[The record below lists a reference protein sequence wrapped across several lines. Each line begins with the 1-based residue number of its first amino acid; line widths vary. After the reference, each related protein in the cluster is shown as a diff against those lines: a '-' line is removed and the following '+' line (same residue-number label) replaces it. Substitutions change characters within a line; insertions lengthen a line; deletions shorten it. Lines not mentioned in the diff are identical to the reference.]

1 MMGIREFSSHIKY
14 ESTVT
19 VCFWKVC
26 AVVAHSESVV
36 LYVAYASPPSGSIIT
51 LLEPDIF

>member
-1 MMGIREFSSHIKY
+1 MFLEI
-14 ESTVT
+14 
-19 VCFWKVC
+19 C

-36 LYVAYASPPSGSIIT
+36 LYVACASPPSGSVIT